1 MKDFCFWL
9 SVLAYQGPVLAIESG
24 ICSGPTHCS
33 RQFCPRWSFGFLVTR
48 RQINH
53 SQNSQVFWTVN
64 KKNKSQ
70 PKIPSPPLSLLNA
83 MHMIASQMHTQ
94 STSITKV
101 VRGSKVEFRQR
112 KEGKD
117 QTELALFVEDTK
129 TSCNDLIALLAVWDT
144 SQGES
149 KSVKV
154 QWV

>member
-1 MKDFCFWL
+1 
-9 SVLAYQGPVLAIESG
+9 
-24 ICSGPTHCS
+24 
-33 RQFCPRWSFGFLVTR
+33 
-48 RQINH
+48 
-53 SQNSQVFWTVN
+53 
-64 KKNKSQ
+64 
-70 PKIPSPPLSLLNA
+70 
-83 MHMIASQMHTQ
+83 MIASQMHTQ

-154 QWV
+154 Q